1 MQNPPNNNEPI
12 IDEEKGPTI
21 DNDAYEKVRHLTFHA
36 NKLCVICTPKISKK
50 ENSV

>member
-21 DNDAYEKVRHLTFHA
+21 AYDAYEKVRHLNIFMS
-36 NKLCVICTPKISKK
+36 ISY
-50 ENSV
+50 V